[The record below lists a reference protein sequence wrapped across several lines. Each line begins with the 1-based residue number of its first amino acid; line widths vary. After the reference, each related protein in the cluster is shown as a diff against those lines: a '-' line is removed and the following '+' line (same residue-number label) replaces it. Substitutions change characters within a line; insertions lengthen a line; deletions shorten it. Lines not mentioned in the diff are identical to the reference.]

1 MNLLKNWTISEVVA
15 VCAIASP
22 VLVTFI
28 NVIFK
33 SHSEKIN
40 HRLAA
45 LNASIKSKQ
54 SALNQISKAYSIF
67 VIEGHNNDKKDL
79 ENFFAEIETSMAF
92 IDPKDCKILHDLELS
107 VRQNSYLRHEKD
119 FYDAR
124 DVILKSITSD
134 KLKIYKLTTS
144 KIYRICSFSKK
155 VVIHIWAWLTSRDV
169 RSKIHKEYRESKQ

>member
-1 MNLLKNWTISEVVA
+1 MKRWSITEVIA

-40 HRLAA
+40 HRLAS

-54 SALNQISKAYSIF
+54 NALNQISKAYSIF
-67 VIEGHNNDKKDL
+67 VIEGHNNDKKAL

-119 FYDAR
+119 FYNAR
-124 DVILKSITSD
+124 DAILKSITSD
-134 KLKIYKLTTS
+134 KVKIYKLTTS
-144 KIYRICSFSKK
+144 KIYRTYSFSKK
-155 VVIHIWAWLTSRDV
+155 VVIRVWTWLTSKDI
-169 RSKIHKEYRESKQ
+169 RSRTHREYRKLNAYC